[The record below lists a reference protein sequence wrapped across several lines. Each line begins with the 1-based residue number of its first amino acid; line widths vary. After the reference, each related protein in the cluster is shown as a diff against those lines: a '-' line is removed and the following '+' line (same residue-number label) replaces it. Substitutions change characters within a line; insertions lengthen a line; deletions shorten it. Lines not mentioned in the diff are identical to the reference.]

1 MDAAP
6 ALSSLPPHV
15 VVAAV
20 VSLWPLLLLLAPS
33 LIMNP
38 LDIFIQT
45 SGYNDMGG
53 GGREERAGA
62 ASMEGAFDNNDIYGD
77 NASG

>member
-1 MDAAP
+1 MKISRGFIISEGARRRRRGQRETTAATTT
-6 ALSSLPPHV
+6 
-15 VVAAV
+15 
-20 VSLWPLLLLLAPS
+20 W
-33 LIMNP
+33 
-38 LDIFIQT
+38 
-45 SGYNDMGG
+45 